1 MRSTSG
7 WDLNCDLGEGEP
19 WARTRALLRQITSAN
34 VACGGHAGDA
44 LTMERVVVEA
54 KALGVRLG
62 AHPGVVG
69 EFGRGEVTLSPG
81 QLQTLVLQQ
90 VGAMNHLAR
99 QHGSRLQHIKL
110 HGALY
115 HAVENDD
122 ALGRAYVEAV
132 ARWFPKV
139 KIYARAGGRV
149 LTLAAKAGVSA
160 WAEGFIDR
168 GYRANGQLMPR
179 NQEGALLTRTRE
191 ITERLHE
198 WRQTG
203 GWKSLEG
210 SWVAVPAQ
218 TLCLHGDT
226 PGAVALA
233 RALRRAMSDEA
244 QGR

>member
-1 MRSTSG
+1 MQSTAG

-19 WARTRALLRQITSAN
+19 GARTRALLRQITSAN

-54 KALGVRLG
+54 KALAVRLG
-62 AHPGVVG
+62 AHPGVAAA
-69 EFGRGEVTLSPG
+69 FGRGDVVLSPR

-90 VGAMNHLAR
+90 VGALDLLAR
-99 QHGSRLQHIKL
+99 RHGSQLHHIKL

-122 ALGRAYVEAV
+122 TLGRAYVDAV

-168 GYRANGQLMPR
+168 AYCANGQLVPR
-179 NQEGALLTRTRE
+179 NQNGALLTRARE
-191 ITERLHE
+191 ITERLRE

-210 SWVAVPAQ
+210 SWVAVPAR

-233 RALRRAMSDEA
+233 RTIRKSLR
-244 QGR
+244 

>member
-62 AHPGVVG
+62 AHPGVPG
-69 EFGRGEVTLSPG
+69 AFGRGEVTLSPG

-90 VGAMNHLAR
+90 VGALDLLAR
-99 QHGSRLQHIKL
+99 RHGSQLHHIKL

-115 HAVENDD
+115 HAVENDK

-132 ARWFPKV
+132 TRWFPKV
-139 KIYARAGGRV
+139 KIYARAGGLI
-149 LTLAAKAGVSA
+149 LTLAREVGVAA

-168 GYRANGQLMPR
+168 AYCANGQLVPR
-179 NQEGALLTRTRE
+179 NQDGALLTRSRE
-191 ITERLHE
+191 ITERLRE
-198 WRQTG
+198 WQQTG

-233 RALRRAMSDEA
+233 RAIRRVMD
-244 QGR
+244 R

>member
-1 MRSTSG
+1 MQSTAG

-19 WARTRALLRQITSAN
+19 WTRTRALLRQVTSAN

-62 AHPGVVG
+62 AHPGVAG
-69 EFGRGEVTLSPG
+69 AFGRGDVVLSPR
-81 QLQTLVLQQ
+81 QLQTFVLQQ
-90 VGAMNHLAR
+90 VGALDLLAR
-99 QHGSRLQHIKL
+99 WHGSELHHIKL

-115 HAVENDD
+115 HAVEKDD
-122 ALGRAYVEAV
+122 TLGRAYVDAV

-160 WAEGFIDR
+160 WAEGFID
-168 GYRANGQLMPR
+168 GQLVPR
-179 NQEGALLTRTRE
+179 NQDGALLTRTRE
-191 ITERLHE
+191 ITERLRE
-198 WRQTG
+198 WQQTG

-210 SWVAVPAQ
+210 SWVAVPAR

-233 RALRRAMSDEA
+233 RAIRKSLR
-244 QGR
+244 

>member
-7 WDLNCDLGEGEP
+7 WDLNCDLGEGDP
-19 WARTRALLRQITSAN
+19 WARTRALVRQITSAK

-44 LTMERVVVEA
+44 LTMEGVVVEA

-62 AHPGVVG
+62 AHPGVPG
-69 EFGRGEVTLSPG
+69 AFGRGEVTLSPG

-90 VGAMNHLAR
+90 VGALDLLAR

-115 HAVENDD
+115 HAVENDK
-122 ALGRAYVEAV
+122 ALGRAYVDAV
-132 ARWFPKV
+132 TRWFPKV
-139 KIYARAGGRV
+139 KIYARAGGLI
-149 LTLAAKAGVSA
+149 LTLAREAGVA
-160 WAEGFIDR
+160 TWAEGFIDR
-168 GYRANGQLMPR
+168 AYCANGQLVPR
-179 NQEGALLTRTRE
+179 NQDGALLTRSRE
-191 ITERLHE
+191 IIGRLRE

-210 SWVAVPAQ
+210 SWVAVPAR

-233 RALRRAMSDEA
+233 RAIRRAMD
-244 QGR
+244 R

>member
-1 MRSTSG
+1 MGSTAG

-19 WARTRALLRQITSAN
+19 WTRTRALLRQVTSAN

-62 AHPGVVG
+62 AHPGVPG

-81 QLQTLVLQQ
+81 KLQTLVLQQ
-90 VGAMNHLAR
+90 AGGLAQLAKR
-99 QHGSRLQHIKL
+99 HGSRLHHIKL

-122 ALGRAYVEAV
+122 ALGRAYVETV

-139 KIYARAGGRV
+139 TIYSRAGGLV
-149 LTLAAKAGVSA
+149 LTLAHKAGITA

-168 GYRANGQLMPR
+168 AYRADGQLVPR
-179 NQEGALLTRTRE
+179 NQDGALLTRTRD
-191 ITERLHE
+191 ITERLRE

-203 GWKSLEG
+203 GWKSLDG
-210 SWVAVPAQ
+210 TWVAVPAQ

-226 PGAVALA
+226 PGAVTLA
-233 RALRRAMSDEA
+233 RAIRRAID
-244 QGR
+244 R

>member
-1 MRSTSG
+1 MAG

-19 WARTRALLRQITSAN
+19 WTRTRALLRQVTSAN

-62 AHPGVVG
+62 AHPGVAG
-69 EFGRGEVTLSPG
+69 AFGRGEVTLSPQ

-90 VGAMNHLAR
+90 VGALDLLAR
-99 QHGSRLQHIKL
+99 RQGSRLHHIKM

-115 HAVENDD
+115 HAVENDN
-122 ALGRAYVEAV
+122 ALGRAYVETV
-132 ARWFPKV
+132 ARWFPQV
-139 KIYARAGGRV
+139 TIYSRAGGLV
-149 LTLAAKAGVSA
+149 LTLAHKAGITA

-168 GYRANGQLMPR
+168 AYRADGQLVPR
-179 NQEGALLTRTRE
+179 NQDGALLTRTQD
-191 ITERLHE
+191 ISKRLRE

-203 GWKSLEG
+203 GWKSLDG
-210 SWVAVPAQ
+210 TWVAVPAQ

-233 RALRRAMSDEA
+233 RAVHRAME
-244 QGR
+244 R

>member
-19 WARTRALLRQITSAN
+19 WARTRALLRQITSTN

-44 LTMERVVVEA
+44 PTMERVVVEA

-62 AHPGVVG
+62 AHPGVPG
-69 EFGRGEVTLSPG
+69 AFGRGEVTLSPG

-90 VGAMNHLAR
+90 VGALDLLAR
-99 QHGSRLQHIKL
+99 RHGSRLHHIKL

-122 ALGRAYVEAV
+122 ALGRAHVETV

-139 KIYARAGGRV
+139 KIYARARGRV
-149 LTLAAKAGVSA
+149 LTLAAKAGVAA

-168 GYRANGQLMPR
+168 AYCANGQLVPR
-179 NQEGALLTRTRE
+179 NQDGALLTRAQE
-191 ITERLHE
+191 ITERLRE
-198 WRQTG
+198 WQQTG
-203 GWKSLEG
+203 GWKSLDG

-233 RALRRAMSDEA
+233 RAIRRVMD
-244 QGR
+244 R

>member
-1 MRSTSG
+1 MRSTAG

-19 WARTRALLRQITSAN
+19 WVRTRALLRQVTSAN

-62 AHPGVVG
+62 AHPGVPG
-69 EFGRGEVTLSPG
+69 AFGRGEVTLSPQ

-90 VGAMNHLAR
+90 VGALDLLAR
-99 QHGSRLQHIKL
+99 RHGSRLHHIKL

-115 HAVENDD
+115 HAVESDN

-139 KIYARAGGRV
+139 TIYSRAGGLV
-149 LTLAAKAGVSA
+149 LTLAHKAGITA

-168 GYRANGQLMPR
+168 AYRADGQLVPR
-179 NQEGALLTRTRE
+179 NQDGALLTRTRE
-191 ITERLHE
+191 ITERLRE

-210 SWVAVPAQ
+210 PWIAVPAQ

-233 RALRRAMSDEA
+233 RAIRRAID
-244 QGR
+244 R

>member
-62 AHPGVVG
+62 AHPGVPG
-69 EFGRGEVTLSPG
+69 AFGRGEVTLSPR

-90 VGAMNHLAR
+90 VGALDLLAR
-99 QHGSRLQHIKL
+99 RHGSQLHHIKL

-115 HAVENDD
+115 HAVENDK
-122 ALGRAYVEAV
+122 ALGRAFVEAV
-132 ARWFPKV
+132 TRWFPKV
-139 KIYARAGGRV
+139 KIYARAGGLI
-149 LTLAAKAGVSA
+149 LTLAREVGVAA

-168 GYRANGQLMPR
+168 AYCANGQLVPR
-179 NQEGALLTRTRE
+179 NQDGALLTRSRE
-191 ITERLHE
+191 ITERLRE
-198 WRQTG
+198 WQQTG

-233 RALRRAMSDEA
+233 RAIRRVMD
-244 QGR
+244 R

>member
-44 LTMERVVVEA
+44 LTMEGVVVEA

-62 AHPGVVG
+62 AHPGVPG
-69 EFGRGEVTLSPG
+69 AFGRGEVTLSPG

-90 VGAMNHLAR
+90 VGALDLLAR
-99 QHGSRLQHIKL
+99 RHGSRLHHIKL

-115 HAVENDD
+115 HAVENDK

-132 ARWFPKV
+132 TRWFPKV
-139 KIYARAGGRV
+139 KIYARAGGLI
-149 LTLAAKAGVSA
+149 LTLAREVGVAA

-168 GYRANGQLMPR
+168 AYCANGQLVPR
-179 NQEGALLTRTRE
+179 NQDGALLTRSRE
-191 ITERLHE
+191 ITERLRE

-210 SWVAVPAQ
+210 RWVAVPAQ

-233 RALRRAMSDEA
+233 RALRRAMD
-244 QGR
+244 R